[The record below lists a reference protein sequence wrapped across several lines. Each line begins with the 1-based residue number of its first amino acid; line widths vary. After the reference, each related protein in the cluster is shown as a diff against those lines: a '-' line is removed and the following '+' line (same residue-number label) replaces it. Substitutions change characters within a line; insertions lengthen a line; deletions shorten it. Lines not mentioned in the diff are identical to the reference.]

1 MIYKNLIPTMG
12 VCALALAGS
21 AVQAGTPTV
30 YYGGNLAALKYT
42 EAELHDDATI
52 KSFYGRIGLQ
62 LNSNFSGELRAGMGL
77 RDEAIDVFGTDVDLE
92 LDHFYGAYL
101 RGGFQASD
109 EVSPYV
115 IIGYTKGELTGSA
128 PGAESATVSESDMSL
143 GFGVDFLVDNLVT
156 VNIEYM
162 RYLDKDGFDV
172 SGPSLGIS
180 SSF

>member
-12 VCALALAGS
+12 ICALALGGVA
-21 AVQAGTPTV
+21 AQAGTPAV
-30 YYGGNLAALKYT
+30 YFGGNLATLKYA
-42 EAELHDDATI
+42 EARLHDDATI

-77 RDEAIDVFGTDVDLE
+77 RDETIDVIGTDVDLE

-101 RGGFQASD
+101 RGGFQASE

-115 IIGYTKGELTGSA
+115 VIGYTKGELTASEPGVGSKTA
-128 PGAESATVSESDMSL
+128 SESDMSF